1 MNLSKERRLHLRP
14 KSFILYKNA
23 SLAQRLEHRI
33 CNARVVGSIPTGG
46 LSFMLLYFK
55 LIQYFL
61 FELLFISF
69 NLCFGRLR
77 DGQQPSKL
85 FCVGSNPIRNI

>member
-14 KSFILYKNA
+14 KSFILYENA

-46 LSFMLLYFK
+46 LSFIY
-55 LIQYFL
+55 
-61 FELLFISF
+61 ISF
-69 NLCFGRLR
+69 KIAIVVYIFYFYVL
-77 DGQQPSKL
+77 
-85 FCVGSNPIRNI
+85 VA

>member
-1 MNLSKERRLHLRP
+1 MHICVLTDIANISYCWALVYVYFLFPLKESRLHLIP

-46 LSFMLLYFK
+46 LYFIIAFFKIRIVMSFF
-55 LIQYFL
+55 F
-61 FELLFISF
+61 FIV
-69 NLCFGRLR
+69 L
-77 DGQQPSKL
+77 
-85 FCVGSNPIRNI
+85 VA